1 MDVIKLQIIVAIK
14 AMDLLH
20 TILLKKK
27 RVRKSYLSFSQ
38 YKIK

>member
-1 MDVIKLQIIVAIK
+1 MDGIKLQILVAIK
-14 AMDLLH
+14 TKDLLH

-38 YKIK
+38 